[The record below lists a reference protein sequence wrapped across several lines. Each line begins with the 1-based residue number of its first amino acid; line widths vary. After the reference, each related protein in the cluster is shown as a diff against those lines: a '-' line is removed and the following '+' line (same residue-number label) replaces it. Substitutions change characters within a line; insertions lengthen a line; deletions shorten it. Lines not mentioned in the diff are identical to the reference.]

1 MTAQTIIE
9 ATRKAIKDF
18 GVEPF
23 YDKGPQEVMDI
34 AGIADE
40 LRKMSASEA
49 GKVILEVSR
58 TQELENDRGLRVAEV
73 LVSTLDDWDEL
84 FDDPDIGEL
93 Y

>member
-1 MTAQTIIE
+1 
-9 ATRKAIKDF
+9 
-18 GVEPF
+18 
-23 YDKGPQEVMDI
+23 
-34 AGIADE
+34 
-40 LRKMSASEA
+40 MSASEA

-73 LVSTLDDWDEL
+73 LVSTLDDWEEL